1 MAKLKCLD
9 NWLKCQDL
17 KGGRPMLKT
26 LALEI
31 KRLVVEQHKKAE
43 NRGRGYIYT
52 FD

>member
-1 MAKLKCLD
+1 
-9 NWLKCQDL
+9 
-17 KGGRPMLKT
+17 MLKT